1 MQAGLTTRWAGHIAR
16 CPTALGS
23 SFPWGLSP
31 ILLQAGFLLPLCLQT
46 PSPPSLSSPVA
57 ALALISSR
65 RLPVPTLPGRLLPLP
80 WVSPRGPSH
89 SCSILTWFRP
99 HSHPIVIYSS
109 HLLTCPSPPSS
120 IHHPKWRH
128 LPFQKGTIFL

>member
-1 MQAGLTTRWAGHIAR
+1 MQAGLTTRWARHIAR

-23 SFPWGLSP
+23 SLPWPLSCFR
-31 ILLQAGFLLPLCLQT
+31 LASSCLCVCRLCPL
-46 PSPPSLSSPVA
+46 PPSLSPVV
-57 ALALISSR
+57 ALALISSH

-80 WVSPRGPSH
+80 WVSPWGPSH

-99 HSHPIVIYSS
+99 HSHPTVIYSS